1 MAHNIEIKASSI
13 DFHRQSEI
21 AKSLSGNGS
30 EIINQKDIYFNVPTG
45 RLKLRVFSPDSAELI
60 FYRRPDQQG
69 PKISQYEISEINDPE
84 GIKNILK
91 SAYGIRNTVIKTR
104 HLYICGRTRIH
115 LDKVESL
122 GEFIEL
128 EVVLSDSEQLSDGE
142 KEARELMVQLGI
154 KPDHLIDVAY
164 IDLLDS
170 IAE

>member
-1 MAHNIEIKASSI
+1 MAQNIEIKASSI
-13 DFHRQSEI
+13 DFRRQSEI
-21 AKSLSGNGS
+21 AKSLSGNGP
-30 EIINQKDIYFNVPTG
+30 EIIHQEDIYFNVSTG
-45 RLKLRVFSPDSAELI
+45 RLKLRVFSPDLAELI
-60 FYRRPDQQG
+60 YYRRPDQQG
-69 PKISQYEISEINDPE
+69 PKISQYEISKTKDPE

-115 LDKVESL
+115 LDKVKSL

-128 EVVLSDSEQLSDGE
+128 EVVLSDSEQLSDVK
-142 KEARELMVQLGI
+142 KEAQVLMDQLGI
-154 KPDHLIDVAY
+154 KPEHLIDVSY